1 MGEVHL
7 NFNGSSIGVN
17 TKNCW
22 AARGE
27 SMTYL
32 IQKAFQLLQKA
43 DKVKSMKPFNKMFFV
58 GDHEVGD
65 YSMCAATLKDTTIPC
80 YIFDHWKECKIEE
93 YDTECL
99 KISDRS
105 KIPYIHNKMFWIGK
119 FSNKIR
125 EKFVKDY
132 SQHPK
137 VKAIEFTS
145 NYGHISGYPGGYISL
160 PDHCNY
166 RYLID
171 LEGNGYS
178 GRIKL
183 LMNTNRPLFIQK
195 RRLQEYWFYSLREYE
210 HYIPVE
216 NDLSDLDNQLNWA
229 DKNISKCLQIADNA
243 ADFAVKHLRKK
254 NAIKRLRDIIF
265 NLGVGEHK

>member
-7 NFNGSSIGVN
+7 NFNGSSIGVH

-22 AARGE
+22 CARGV

-32 IQKAFQLLQKA
+32 IQKAFQLLQKE

-80 YIFDHWKECKIEE
+80 YIFDHWKECKIED

-105 KIPYIHNKMFWIGK
+105 KIPYIHNKMFWIGQL
-119 FSNKIR
+119 SNKIR
-125 EKFVKDY
+125 AKFIKDY
-132 SQHPK
+132 SNNPR
-137 VKAIEFTS
+137 VSAIS
-145 NYGHISGYPGGYISL
+145 LRDHWGHSPNLIKEYVSL

-166 RYLID
+166 RYLLD

-183 LMNTNRPLFIQK
+183 LMNTKRPLFIQK

-243 ADFAVKHLRKK
+243 ADFAAKHLRKK
-254 NAIKRLRDIIF
+254 NAIKRIRDILYK
-265 NLGVGEHK
+265 LGTGEFK